1 MTEKKFY
8 MCEICTKTFE
18 GESADSH
25 VEIFLNTINIRNS
38 GYKDQH
44 YSDIARLGMC
54 YDCLKKG
61 LTVWQLPKI
70 LERVEELKS
79 GKLIKAEQEQ
89 GFNE

>member
-1 MTEKKFY
+1 MEKKAWF
-8 MCEICTKTFE
+8 CEICTKQFD

-54 YDCLKKG
+54 YDCLKNG
-61 LTVWQLPKI
+61 LKTWELTKLV
-70 LERVEELKS
+70 ERVVELAS
-79 GKLIKAEQEQ
+79 GKLIKSEQEQ

>member
-1 MTEKKFY
+1 MEKKAWF
-8 MCEICTKTFE
+8 CEICTKQFD

-54 YDCLKKG
+54 YDCLLKG
-61 LTVWQLPKI
+61 IEAWELGKI
-70 LERVEELKS
+70 FDRVRELQS
-79 GKLIKAEQEQ
+79 GKLVNVKQE
-89 GFNE
+89 GFSE